1 MHVVS
6 SISNRVASDGEFVA
20 YLQRRLSARAC
31 ESLPRDRPNHA
42 RQGVVIA
49 SMASQCN
56 SHSYSSELA
65 LLRPYISV
73 KVLFC
78 HMLLASKRRV
88 AAKRTCAHIGPA
100 AEFHCLC
107 FVIRVDPMRSDGQAP
122 AHRLGKAFLT
132 RNPTVSRLDGSSLG
146 KGSPFRGMGSPSH
159 GGLGS

>member
-6 SISNRVASDGEFVA
+6 NISNRVASDGEFMS

-31 ESLPRDRPNHA
+31 ESLPRDRPVHA

-56 SHSYSSELA
+56 SDSYSSELA
-65 LLRPYISV
+65 LLRPYVSV
-73 KVLFC
+73 NSFVTC
-78 HMLLASKRRV
+78 YQQASGGSL
-88 AAKRTCAHIGPA
+88 KRTCAHIGPA
-100 AEFHCLC
+100 AEFNCLC
-107 FVIRVDPMRSDGQAP
+107 FVIRVHQMLDGQAP